1 MKQPIRILIADDHA
15 VVRRGLRS
23 ILQIEKDFQIA
34 GEAASGAEAVEMAR
48 QLKPQVVI
56 MDLIMPE
63 KSGSEATAEILTE
76 LPETRIL
83 LLTTFGTADDVTK
96 ALEAGAVGA
105 LMKTSDESEIISSIR
120 TVAAGGRAVSDEIK
134 RLIEEN
140 PPTPELTP
148 RQLEIL
154 NSLSRGYSNAEIAEV
169 FGINEFTVREHV
181 ANIMAKLD
189 ASNRAEAVA
198 IALRRS
204 LLKF

>member
-1 MKQPIRILIADDHA
+1 MKQSIRILIADDHA

-23 ILQIEKDFQIA
+23 ILQIEKDFQIV
-34 GEAASGAEAVEMAR
+34 GEAANGTEAVEMAR
-48 QLKPQVVI
+48 QLKPHVII

-63 KSGSEATAEILTE
+63 KSGSEATAEILAE
-76 LPETRIL
+76 LPQTKIL
-83 LLTTFGTADDVTK
+83 LLTTFGTADDVAK
-96 ALEAGAVGA
+96 ALEAGASGA
-105 LMKTSDESEIISSIR
+105 LMKTSDESEIIASIR
-120 TVAAGGRAVSDEIK
+120 TVAAGGHAVSDEIK
-134 RLIEEN
+134 HLMAEN
-140 PPTPELTP
+140 PPAPELTP

-154 NSLSRGYSNAEIAEV
+154 NSMSRGYSNAEIAEV

-198 IALRRS
+198 TALRKS

>member
-1 MKQPIRILIADDHA
+1 MKTIRILIADDHA

-23 ILQIEKDFQIA
+23 ILQIEKDFQII
-34 GEAASGAEAVEMAR
+34 GEAANGTEAVEMAK
-48 QLKPQVVI
+48 QLKPHVVI

-63 KSGSEATAEILTE
+63 KSGSEATAEILATH
-76 LPETRIL
+76 PEMRIL
-83 LLTTFGTADDVTK
+83 LLTTFGTADDVAK

-105 LMKTSDESEIISSIR
+105 LMKTSDESEIITAIR

-134 RLIEEN
+134 RLMAEN
-140 PPTPELTP
+140 PPAPELTP

-154 NSLSRGYSNAEIAEV
+154 NSMSRGYSNSEIAEV

-198 IALRRS
+198 TALRKS

>member
-15 VVRRGLRS
+15 VVRRGIRS

>member
-1 MKQPIRILIADDHA
+1 MKQSIHILIADDHA

-23 ILQIEKDFQIA
+23 ILQLEKDFQIV
-34 GEAASGAEAVEMAR
+34 GEASNGTETVELAR
-48 QLKPQVVI
+48 RLKPHVII

-63 KSGSEATAEILTE
+63 KSGGEATAEILAE

-83 LLTTFGTADDVTK
+83 LLTTFGTADDVAK
-96 ALEAGAVGA
+96 ALKAGAVGA
-105 LMKTSDESEIISSIR
+105 LMKTSDESEIIASIR
-120 TVAAGGRAVSDEIK
+120 TVAAGGQAISDEIR
-134 RLIEEN
+134 RLMAEN
-140 PPTPELTP
+140 PPAPELTP

-154 NSLSRGYSNAEIAEV
+154 NSMSRGYSNAEIAKV

-198 IALRRS
+198 TALRKS